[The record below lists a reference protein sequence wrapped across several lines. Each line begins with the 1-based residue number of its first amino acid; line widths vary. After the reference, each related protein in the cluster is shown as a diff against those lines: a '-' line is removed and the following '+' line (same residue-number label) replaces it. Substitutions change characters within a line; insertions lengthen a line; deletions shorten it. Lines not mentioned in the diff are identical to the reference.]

1 MKQIL
6 ILAFS
11 LVTLISCEEKGG
23 SVVGQKTTMELK
35 QEYKVG
41 NVAKGEKIN
50 TAIEVKNTGE
60 YPLIIANVTGQCSC
74 TVTDKPSEPIAPGE
88 TGIIKSVI
96 DTDNFVA
103 GAISKTVSITAN
115 TEPSVS
121 RVVIK
126 ANIIN

>member
-1 MKQIL
+1 MKQVL
-6 ILAFS
+6 IAAISLLTLFS
-11 LVTLISCEEKGG
+11 CQEKGG

-35 QEYKVG
+35 NEYKVG
-41 NVAKGEKIN
+41 NVAKGEKIK
-50 TAIEVKNTGE
+50 TEIKVKNTGD

-88 TGIIKSVI
+88 TGVIKSLI
-96 DTDNFVA
+96 DTENFVA

-121 RVVIK
+121 RVTIK